1 MPKKPNEKEIPAP
14 VVEESISVAIEPT
27 ETVIPEAAPEVKPQ
41 EETPP
46 VVDPPQEAPAPVA
59 PQPEAR
65 VKVRVLHNGLRVA
78 GGVAAKGKQLNV
90 KLSEAK
96 TLESLGKVTILG
108 V

>member
-1 MPKKPNEKEIPAP
+1 MPAKKPSEEEIPAP
-14 VVEESISVAIEPT
+14 AVEKST
-27 ETVIPEAAPEVKPQ
+27 EQ
-41 EETPP
+41 
-46 VVDPPQEAPAPVA
+46 VA

>member
-1 MPKKPNEKEIPAP
+1 MPKKPSEEEIPAP
-14 VVEESISVAIEPT
+14 AVEES
-27 ETVIPEAAPEVKPQ
+27 APQ
-41 EETPP
+41 I
-46 VVDPPQEAPAPVA
+46 AL
-59 PQPEAR
+59 QPEAR

>member
-1 MPKKPNEKEIPAP
+1 MPKKPS
-14 VVEESISVAIEPT
+14 EEVTEVIGEAQPIIS
-27 ETVIPEAAPEVKPQ
+27 
-41 EETPP
+41 
-46 VVDPPQEAPAPVA
+46 EAPAA

-90 KLSEAK
+90 KLSEAQ